1 MALVLYKLL
10 SLIEQLKILSSEFFI
25 ELLLKFL
32 ERFVSVDD

>member
-10 SLIEQLKILSSEFFI
+10 SLIQQLKILSSEFFI
-25 ELLLKFL
+25 KLLLKFL